1 MSKYELATLAIRKC
15 PNSIV
20 IGTGTAGA
28 NGAAVEM
35 FFPGGL
41 SACFTANVSKSY
53 PGNKQLQRVGVKPDI
68 EVKPTV
74 KGLADGR
81 DELVEKAVKL
91 ILDKKPFNDKR
102 R

>member
-1 MSKYELATLAIRKC
+1 MLSDL
-15 PNSIV
+15 
-20 IGTGTAGA
+20 
-28 NGAAVEM
+28 GAATEISLPGKLGC
-35 FFPGGL
+35 FF
-41 SACFTANVSKSY
+41 SANVSKSY

-91 ILDKKPFNDKR
+91 ILDKKPFSKAK
-102 R
+102 